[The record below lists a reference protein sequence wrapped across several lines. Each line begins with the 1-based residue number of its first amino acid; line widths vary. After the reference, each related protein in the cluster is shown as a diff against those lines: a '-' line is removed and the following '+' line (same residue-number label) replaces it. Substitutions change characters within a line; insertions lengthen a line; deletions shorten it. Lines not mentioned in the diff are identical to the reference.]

1 MQIQGVDV
9 SWLGHATIRLKLDD
23 GTTVLVD
30 PWLEGNPSCPESE
43 WNQEG
48 IDAIYVTHGHF
59 DHVLGVEAAAKA
71 NDAALFAIHEVAEYF
86 TAQGLENVT
95 GSNKG
100 GRIAGPN
107 GIYGTLVDA
116 VHSSGISGD
125 GGIVAG
131 GEAGGWI
138 IDIPSGPTFYFA
150 GDTTIF
156 GDMALI
162 GEIYEPDVAFLPIGG
177 HYTMGAGIAAK
188 AAKRIGVEKVVPI
201 HFGTF
206 PILSGTPDELRD
218 AGNGAFEVIELELP

>member
-1 MQIQGVDV
+1 ME
-9 SWLGHATIRLKLDD
+9 LCCKH
-23 GTTVLVD
+23 
-30 PWLEGNPSCPESE
+30 C
-43 WNQEG
+43 
-48 IDAIYVTHGHF
+48 
-59 DHVLGVEAAAKA
+59 DHSSFTSQRGL
-71 NDAALFAIHEVAEYF
+71 AIHEVAEYF

-100 GRIAGPN
+100 GRVAGPN
-107 GIYGTLVDA
+107 GISATLVDA

-125 GGIVAG
+125 SGIVAG

-138 IDIPSGPTFYFA
+138 IDVPDGPTFYFA
-150 GDTTIF
+150 GDTNIF

-177 HYTMGAGIAAK
+177 HYTMGAGIAAR

-206 PILSGTPDELRD
+206 PILSGTPAELSD
-218 AGNGAFEVIELELP
+218 AGGGAFEVIELELP